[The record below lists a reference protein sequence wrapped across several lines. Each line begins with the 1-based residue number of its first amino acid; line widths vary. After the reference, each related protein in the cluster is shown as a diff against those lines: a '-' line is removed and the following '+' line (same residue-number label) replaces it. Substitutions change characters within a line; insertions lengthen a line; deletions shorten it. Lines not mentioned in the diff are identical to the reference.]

1 MPFERSHS
9 QKWLRMYVLAAYTIN
24 IGKKEDE
31 LITCL
36 RKHYGERCANARGG
50 GGGASPYKPNLLYVC
65 VGRL

>member
-1 MPFERSHS
+1 
-9 QKWLRMYVLAAYTIN
+9 MYVLAAYTIN